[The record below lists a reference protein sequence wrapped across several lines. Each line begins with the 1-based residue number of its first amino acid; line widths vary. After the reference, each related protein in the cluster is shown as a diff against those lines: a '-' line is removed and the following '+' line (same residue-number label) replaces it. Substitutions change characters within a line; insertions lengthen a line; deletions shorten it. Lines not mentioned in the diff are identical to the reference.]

1 MIKHTPEKPKMPK
14 NYQVVLVVRTKVKTE
29 GKVLAKASM
38 NSSTISDC

>member
-1 MIKHTPEKPKMPK
+1 MIKHTPERPKMPK

-29 GKVLAKASM
+29 GKVLEKVNM